1 VEKSLIGS
9 YRFAGDKSLAESREN
24 RSVLLGLVGL
34 AAVSEAM
41 YLRLVRFN
49 AIDGLRP
56 VATFVG
62 FMMALFAIYG
72 LAFLLLKRI
81 RFRTKTA
88 LIIVVLGAAAFRITM
103 IPAGLPFDASAAEL
117 FQFLRA
123 DLHGNAVS
131 FDRYLL
137 YDDDVWR
144 YLWDGHVWANSLDP
158 FRSAPVDARLDYL
171 AASASSGASAA
182 SSPWQDIRD
191 NINHAQIPTIY
202 PPLAQV
208 VFRLSHA
215 IAPGSV
221 IVLKTILVGF
231 DLSTIL
237 LVYLALRKL
246 ESHPAWLVLY
256 AWNPLLIKVV
266 AGSGHVDV
274 LAGTFLALTAYLLL
288 RREYLPA
295 ALALAGA
302 ALVKLAPLVLL
313 PFLAK
318 RIGWR
323 RSLVVPLLILAAY
336 LPFLHSGWAVFAGL
350 SKFAQGWEF
359 NSAFFLLMRSLARP
373 FATDPEFVARVVGV
387 LAILFCVVWFW
398 RRDDGHPATFPHV
411 ASYMLGALILF
422 SPTVMPWYLVW
433 LLPLAVLSQATIWI
447 YFTGVVCLA
456 FFVMV
461 NGTLRTSV
469 LALEYG
475 VVLTIALLS
484 WFSRERQRPFARLQ
498 PAELHTYPTDL
509 TKGTTVSHNHS
520 ELIPQRRNP

>member
-1 VEKSLIGS
+1 MTSTNV
-9 YRFAGDKSLAESREN
+9 FARDESLAGSRED
-24 RSVLLGLVGL
+24 RSVLLGLAGL
-34 AAVSEAM
+34 AAVCEAL

-72 LAFLLLKRI
+72 LAFLLLQRI
-81 RFRTKTA
+81 RLRMKAA
-88 LIIVVLGAAAFRITM
+88 LIIVALGAVVFRITM
-103 IPAGLPFDASAAEL
+103 IPVGLPADASAAEL
-117 FQFLRA
+117 MQLVRA
-123 DLHGNAVS
+123 DLHGKAVS

-144 YLWDGHVWANSLDP
+144 YLWDGHVWANSVDP
-158 FRSAPVDARLDYL
+158 FRFAPTDSRLDYL
-171 AASASSGASAA
+171 AATNPSGMSGAP
-182 SSPWQDIRD
+182 SPWQDIRD
-191 NINHAQIPTIY
+191 NINHAQVPTIY
-202 PPLAQV
+202 PPIAQL

-215 IAPGSV
+215 LAPGSV
-221 IVLKTILVGF
+221 IVLKTILITF
-231 DLSTIL
+231 DLFTIFIVH
-237 LVYLALRKL
+237 LVLRTL
-246 ESHPAWLVLY
+246 GSPPAWLLLY
-256 AWNPLLIKVV
+256 AWNPLLVKVV
-266 AGSGHVDV
+266 GGSGHVDV
-274 LAGTFLALTAYLLL
+274 LAGALLALTTYLLL
-288 RREYLPA
+288 KRAYLPA

-302 ALVKLAPLVLL
+302 TLVKLAPLVLL

-323 RSLVVPLLILAAY
+323 RSLVVPLLILTAY

-373 FATDPEFVARVVGV
+373 FARDPEFVARVVGV
-387 LAILFCVVWFW
+387 LALLFCVVWFW
-398 RRDDGHPATFPHV
+398 RRDNGHPATFPHV

-433 LLPLAVLSQATIWI
+433 LLPLAVLSQATVWI

-456 FFVMV
+456 FFVIV
-461 NGTLRTSV
+461 NGTLGTPV

-475 VVLTIALLS
+475 VFLTIALLS